1 MLIAILEKKL
11 GLMLA
16 DQDVYLNL
24 AGGIRVV
31 EPATDLAIALAVFSS
46 FRNSVVDPGMVVFGE
61 VGLTG
66 EVRGVSNPEA
76 RVKEAAKLGFRT
88 CLIPRANV
96 PRVASMERDITICG
110 VSTLEEVV
118 DRMIV

>member
-1 MLIAILEKKL
+1 MI
-11 GLMLA
+11 A

-31 EPATDLAIALAVFSS
+31 EPAIDLAIALAVFSS

-76 RVKEAAKLGFRT
+76 RIKEASKLGFRT

-96 PRVASMERDITICG
+96 TRVAGMERDITICG
-110 VSTLEEVV
+110 VSTLAEVV

>member
-1 MLIAILEKKL
+1 MLIAILEKKI

-31 EPATDLAIALAVFSS
+31 EPATDLSIALAVVSS
-46 FRNSVVDPGMVVFGE
+46 LRNVAVDPGAVVFGE

-88 CLIPRANV
+88 CLLPAASV
-96 PRVASMERDITICG
+96 HRVRG
-110 VSTLEEVV
+110 FNPEVALV
-118 DRMIV
+118 GISSLSEAIDHAIL

>member
-31 EPATDLAIALAVFSS
+31 EPATDLAIATPKRHSS
-46 FRNSVVDPGMVVFGE
+46 SY
-61 VGLTG
+61 
-66 EVRGVSNPEA
+66 SHSA
-76 RVKEAAKLGFRT
+76 W
-88 CLIPRANV
+88 CLSSMKMT
-96 PRVASMERDITICG
+96 ASP
-110 VSTLEEVV
+110 
-118 DRMIV
+118 